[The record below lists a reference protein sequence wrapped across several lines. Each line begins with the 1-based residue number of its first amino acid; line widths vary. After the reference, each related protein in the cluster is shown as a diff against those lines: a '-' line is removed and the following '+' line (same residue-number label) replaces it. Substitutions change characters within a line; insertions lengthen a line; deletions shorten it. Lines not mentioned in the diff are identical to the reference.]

1 MRPSDKQRGK
11 KMENITTLVQVPLS
25 KDELQILVSV
35 LYKTAIDI
43 ERTASPN
50 DLASWNAHEEISI
63 LQSKLDRSRKAISKV

>member
-35 LYKTAIDI
+35 LYQTAIDI
-43 ERTASPN
+43 ERTASPK

-63 LQSKLDRSRKAISKV
+63 LQSKLDRSRKALSKV

>member
-1 MRPSDKQRGK
+1 MNQV
-11 KMENITTLVQVPLS
+11 TTVVQVPLS

-35 LYKTAIDI
+35 LYKTAYEI

-63 LQSKLDRSRKAISKV
+63 LQSKLDRSRKALSKV